1 MRGGRCGGRRNE
13 AFENA
18 KELEYMT
25 HIKVVQSNPL
35 DFLGAASLSNSL
47 SQCCHTMCSD
57 LGFKKYG
64 YRGKQKQKPTAV
76 GET

>member
-25 HIKVVQSNPL
+25 HIIVVQSNPL
-35 DFLGAASLSNSL
+35 RFSGGSLTVKFFVPVL
-47 SQCCHTMCSD
+47 PHYV
-57 LGFKKYG
+57 F
-64 YRGKQKQKPTAV
+64 
-76 GET
+76 